1 MRRAFWLWGAILLVG
16 CSNAPAPS
24 PTPPLATT
32 PSASASVPPSP
43 RFEDRTDSV
52 KKAVG
57 QLQPGV
63 AVGFQQLG
71 SEKRLLLGEQRSYE
85 AASLVKLPILV
96 ELYRRAEAGQ
106 LSLDEEMTFEERFR
120 VGGSGE
126 IGQGPAGTRWTL
138 AELGRLMI
146 VKSDNVASDML
157 LERLGMDL
165 IQRSMG
171 ELGLQDTTVQRTIF
185 DFEAIDAG
193 RDNLTSTR
201 DMVRLLALIADQE
214 LPGSKAMRTVL
225 EQQTK
230 NELIPA
236 GLPPLTRVAH
246 KTGELTGLLHDAGI
260 VSTPQGDYILV
271 LLGEFP
277 DRQTGVATWKA
288 LSARVYGA
296 FTR

>member
-1 MRRAFWLWGAILLVG
+1 M
-16 CSNAPAPS
+16 S
-24 PTPPLATT
+24 
-32 PSASASVPPSP
+32 PSASATPTP
-43 RFEDRTDSV
+43 RFEDRTESV
-52 KKAVG
+52 KKAIG

-71 SEKRLLLGEQRSYE
+71 SEKILLLGEQRSYE
-85 AASLVKLPILV
+85 AASLVKVPVLV

-126 IGQGPAGTRWTL
+126 IGQGPAGTRWKL

-146 VKSDNVASDML
+146 VTSDNVATDML
-157 LERLGMDL
+157 LERLGMES

-171 ELGLQDTTVQRTIF
+171 KLGLQDTTVQRTIF
-185 DFEAIDAG
+185 DFAAIDAG
-193 RDNLTSTR
+193 KDNLTSTR
-201 DMVRLLALIADQE
+201 DMVRLLAMIAKQE
-214 LPGSKAMRTVL
+214 LPGSEAIRTVL

-260 VSTPQGDYILV
+260 VSTPKGDYILV

-288 LSARVYGA
+288 LSARVYRT